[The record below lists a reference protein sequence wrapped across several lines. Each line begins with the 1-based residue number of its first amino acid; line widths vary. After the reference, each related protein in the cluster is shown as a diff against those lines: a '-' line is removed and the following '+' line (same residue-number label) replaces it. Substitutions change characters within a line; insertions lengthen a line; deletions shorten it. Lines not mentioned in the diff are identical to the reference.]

1 MFIDTHLHL
10 SYNEGINPK
19 EFIENAKN
27 AGVRYL
33 ILSCCDKNSIIEGL
47 KLIKEYDNLFLSIGF
62 HPEVVSEITSEDYK
76 WLKDIVSNCPRVV
89 AIGEIGLDYYLEKE
103 QKELQKEMFRK
114 QLDIAKELEL
124 PVVIHTRDAIQD
136 TYDILSEYNL
146 KGVIHC
152 YSGSVDMAEKFIK
165 LGYLLGIGGVVTFSN
180 SKLYQVVEKV
190 GLSNI
195 VLETDSPYLS
205 PVPYRGKVNESKNIP
220 IIAEKIGEILDI
232 KIDDVACVTTA
243 NAVKLF
249 DLNIKL

>member
-10 SYNEGINPK
+10 SYKEGINPK

-33 ILSCCDKNSIIEGL
+33 ILSCCDKKSIIEGL
-47 KLIKEYDNLFLSIGF
+47 ELIKKYDNLFLSIGF
-62 HPEVVSEITSEDYK
+62 HPEVVSEITSEDYE

-89 AIGEIGLDYYLEKE
+89 AIGEIGLDYYWEKE
-103 QKELQKEMFRK
+103 QKEFQKEMFRK

-152 YSGSVDMAEKFIK
+152 YSGSVDMAEKFTK

-232 KIDDVACVTTA
+232 KIDDVARVTTA

>member
-10 SYNEGINPK
+10 SYNEGVHPK
-19 EFIENAKN
+19 EYIENAKYSDV
-27 AGVRYL
+27 AYL
-33 ILSCCDKNSIIEGL
+33 ILSCCSKESILEGL
-47 KLIKEYDNLFLSIGF
+47 ELIKEYDNLFLSIGF

-76 WLKDIVSNCPRVV
+76 WLKDIVSTCCRVV
-89 AIGEIGLDYYLEKE
+89 AIGEIGLDYYWEKE

-152 YSGSVDMAEKFIK
+152 YSGSVEMAEKFIK
-165 LGYLLGIGGVVTFSN
+165 LGYFLGIGGVVTFSN

-232 KIDDVACVTTA
+232 KIDDVARVTTA

>member
-10 SYNEGINPK
+10 SYNGGVNPK
-19 EFIENAKN
+19 EYIENAKDSD
-27 AGVRYL
+27 VPYL

-89 AIGEIGLDYYLEKE
+89 AIGEIGLDYYWEKE
-103 QKELQKEMFRK
+103 KKELQKEMFKK

-232 KIDDVACVTTA
+232 KIDDVARVTTA
-243 NAVKLF
+243 NAIKLF